1 MGCPGSGKSTFA
13 RQLRDITG
21 LPLHYLDMIWH
32 LPDRTTVPEEV
43 FDRRLLELAAGERWI
58 IDGNYRRTIEL
69 RLRACDAVFL
79 FDLPAEDCLAGAMAR
94 VGRRREDMPWVEEAL
109 DDEFR
114 QWILD
119 FPQDQLPVIY
129 EHLSRYGEGR
139 EITVFRSRREAETY
153 LDVLA
158 CRREFLLFRGG
169 KGGMI
174 PAISPQEKWTIW
186 ERGEA
191 YAGFNPVL
199 SV

>member
-32 LPDRTTVPEEV
+32 LPDRTTVPKEV
-43 FDRRLLELAAGERWI
+43 FDRRLLELAAGEP
-58 IDGNYRRTIEL
+58 

-79 FDLPAEDCLAGAMAR
+79 FDLPVEDCLAGAMAR
-94 VGRRREDMPWVEEAL
+94 VGHRREDMPWVEEAI

-119 FPQDQLPVIY
+119 FPRDQLPAIY
-129 EHLSRYGEGR
+129 EYLSRYGEGR

-158 CRREFLLFRGG
+158 CR
-169 KGGMI
+169 
-174 PAISPQEKWTIW
+174 
-186 ERGEA
+186 
-191 YAGFNPVL
+191 
-199 SV
+199 

>member
-32 LPDRTTVPEEV
+32 LPDRTTVPKEV

-58 IDGNYRRTIEL
+58 IDGNYRRTIEP

-79 FDLPAEDCLAGAMAR
+79 FDLPVEDCLAGAMAR
-94 VGRRREDMPWVEEAL
+94 VGHRREDMPWVEEAI

-119 FPQDQLPVIY
+119 FPRDQLPAIY
-129 EHLSRYGEGR
+129 EYLSRYG
-139 EITVFRSRREAETY
+139 RRRHIWMSWRAGENFSCFMAEK
-153 LDVLA
+153 V
-158 CRREFLLFRGG
+158 
-169 KGGMI
+169 
-174 PAISPQEKWTIW
+174 
-186 ERGEA
+186 
-191 YAGFNPVL
+191 V
-199 SV
+199 